1 MLTRRVEHK
10 MVRAKRMHCTVPQ
23 GRLLEGCILAET
35 HHNQVRMPGVRA
47 SLKLLQGSELQRRRP
62 EELSSKFPRPRPHLH
77 TRQQTIPT
85 HRLLPVS
92 CRLAVTKDPRSFI
105 CSLQPSK

>member
-1 MLTRRVEHK
+1 M
-10 MVRAKRMHCTVPQ
+10 
-23 GRLLEGCILAET
+23 
-35 HHNQVRMPGVRA
+35 
-47 SLKLLQGSELQRRRP
+47 KLLQGSELQRRRP
-62 EELSSKFPRPRPHLH
+62 QELSSKFPRPDLTFH

-105 CSLQPSK
+105 RSLQLSK